1 MTLRHLKIFISV
13 CETGSMT
20 ATAKLLYLS
29 QPSVSLAISELEA
42 YYGIRLFDR
51 IAKRLHITES
61 GRQFLQYATH
71 IGVLFDDL
79 EKGVRNFDN
88 TGILKVGA
96 SITVGTYFLPGVVKE
111 FEQSHPA
118 MKVSAMI
125 GNSGNIEDQIM
136 NNSIDVA
143 IIEGIAHNPYIIQRD
158 IRDDR
163 LVLICGPGH
172 RFASKHEVEIADI
185 LEERLILREKGSA
198 GREIVDGMFLS
209 QGLEIEPLWVSIST
223 QAILSAVKEG
233 LGISVLPYLFVQD
246 SLERGELKTTRI
258 KDVTLDRKFSIITH
272 RNKFLTQSM
281 QDFIQ
286 ICCSKG

>member
-20 ATAKLLYLS
+20 ATARLLYLS

-136 NNSIDVA
+136 NNSIDIA

-172 RFASKHEVEIADI
+172 RFASMQEVEVTDI

-246 SLERGELKTTRI
+246 SLERGELKTARI